1 VAVEKLFSGLFNKE
15 VRSQVIEYSFAAG
28 AEIHRNYCSGS
39 FFNIPLRQVTAK
51 FPSGGF
57 SAQ

>member
-1 VAVEKLFSGLFNKE
+1 VQRLLVKWGVAVEKLFSGLFNNE

-39 FFNIPLRQVTAK
+39 FFNTHGV
-51 FPSGGF
+51 
-57 SAQ
+57 